1 MRIMRRIKLTKY
13 EQSIED
19 ALERGEYKPV
29 PKEEFDRLVRALKR
43 CRKDAVLNIRINS
56 NDLALLKSKAKK
68 MGVKY
73 QTFIAEFLH
82 KFAHA

>member
-1 MRIMRRIKLTKY
+1 MRKIKLTKY

-29 PKEEFDRLVRALKR
+29 SREEEESIRRMLANY
-43 CRKDAVLNIRINS
+43 RKNSVLHMRINN
-56 NDLALLKSKAKK
+56 NDLSLIKSKAKK
-68 MGVKY
+68 LGVKY
-73 QTFIAEFLH
+73 QTFIAEYLH